1 MCGLFG
7 VVGPWALDLQ
17 AAEAALR
24 SRGPDDSGRFEGE
37 GCRLLHTRLAIQDL
51 SPLGHQPMRSGDGR
65 LVLVFNGEIYTAPQL
80 RGRLEAAGCRFDSR
94 SDTEVILQGFAQWGE
109 RVWAELDG
117 IFACALWDADQR
129 RLSLARDRFGI
140 KPLYL
145 QQRPGALA
153 FASELS
159 ALRAAGATAVDR
171 EALPAYAL
179 WGAFAGEQTP
189 LQGVSRLPAGAVAQW
204 SAAGGLELLERPSP
218 SAPALVE
225 APSSLEQAVLGVR
238 ERLQAAVA
246 AQMIGDV
253 PVGCFLS
260 GGLDSGVLAALL
272 QDCSTE
278 PVTSLCV
285 GVDAAAGLE
294 DEAERAQATA
304 DHLGTHHHTIRLEAA
319 AMDGLFEEFLEAID
333 APSIDGFNTFLV
345 ARAARQIGLKV
356 AFSGLGADEVFAG
369 YPQFGQW
376 QRSLEAAQPPSPL
389 GRLPVQL
396 LRLGGQQGL
405 AYASRGLGAALDLRQ
420 IPFHGL
426 PAARRHQLRAQR
438 LGLLGAEAD
447 GDLPAL
453 SRLELAGYL
462 RDTLLRDTDAVS
474 MHNALEVRVPY
485 LDAALVRYSQQLP
498 GAWQL
503 AHGPKTLLRRAWGH
517 RLPPQVLQ
525 AAKSGFN
532 LALGPWLLSCSR
544 FAPGRISAQL
554 KPWGV
559 PRRAVLAS
567 WAYLR
572 WRPERWQPYWRWV
585 VLAEWLRG
593 ATA

>member
-17 AAEAALR
+17 AAEAALA
-24 SRGPDDSGRFEGE
+24 SRGPDDSGRYDAE

-51 SPLGHQPMRSGDGR
+51 SPLGHQPMCSADGR
-65 LVLVFNGEIYTAPQL
+65 LALVFNGEIYNAPAL
-80 RGRLEAAGCRFDSR
+80 RRRLEATGCRFRSS
-94 SDTEVILQGFAQWGE
+94 SDTEVILQGFASWGE
-109 RVWAELDG
+109 RIWAELDG
-117 IFACALWDADQR
+117 IFACAIWDAEQR

-179 WGAFAGEQTP
+179 WGAFAAEQTP
-189 LQGVSRLPAGAVAQW
+189 LEGVSRLPAGAVAQW
-204 SAAGGLELLERPSP
+204 SAATGLQLCPP
-218 SAPALVE
+218 APASAPAP
-225 APSSLEQAVLGVR
+225 APTSLEQAVAGVR
-238 ERLQAAVA
+238 QRLQAAVQ

-272 QDCSTE
+272 QDCSGE
-278 PVTSLCV
+278 RVTSLCV
-285 GVDAAAGLE
+285 GFGGDGM
-294 DEAERAQATA
+294 DESARAQLTA
-304 DHLGTHHHTIRLEAA
+304 DHLGTAHHTIRFASGELDA
-319 AMDGLFEEFLEAID
+319 LFDDFLEAID

-345 ARAARQIGLKV
+345 SRAAHRIGLKV

-369 YPQFGQW
+369 YAQFSQW
-376 QRSLEAAQPPSPL
+376 QQALEQALAPSPL

-396 LRLGGQQGL
+396 LRLGGQQGR
-405 AYASRGLGAALDLRQ
+405 AYANRGLAAALDLRR

-426 PAARRHQLRAQR
+426 SAARCRPLLEQR
-438 LGLLGAEAD
+438 LGLLGTPLEPTLAS
-447 GDLPAL
+447 L

-474 MHNALEVRVPY
+474 MHTALEVRVPY
-485 LDAALVRYSQQLP
+485 LDTALVHYCLQLP

-503 AHGPKTLLRRAWGH
+503 ADGPKTLLRRAWGH
-517 RLPPQVLQ
+517 RLPAQVLQ
-525 AAKSGFN
+525 APKSGFN
-532 LALGPWLLSCSR
+532 LPLGPWLLSRSR
-544 FAPGRISAQL
+544 FAPGRISRQL
-554 KPWGV
+554 KPWGI

-572 WRPERWQPYWRWV
+572 GRPQHWQPYWRWV
-585 VLAEWLRG
+585 VLAEWLG
-593 ATA
+593 GCTP